1 MDTTFPRRWQPL
13 IAASLLVGAVIL
25 FFGWTGGDGDDDSI
39 IGWFIVTLVAIATAY
54 GLWRFVA
61 GPRLG
66 TPTTAAVAVPA
77 LVLGIL
83 SVLLG
88 FMYWTGIVYGLAPAA
103 IALGIASGSDTRGR
117 IGLALGVIGLAIAV
131 IGGFVD
137 GVL

>member
-1 MDTTFPRRWQPL
+1 MTTIFPRRWQPL
-13 IAASLLVGAVIL
+13 VIASLLVGAFIL
-25 FFGWTGGDGDDDSI
+25 FFGWTGDDDDSSV
-39 IGWFIVTLVAIATAY
+39 IGWLIVTLLAVATAY

-66 TPTTAAVAVPA
+66 AHEGAAVPA
-77 LVLGIL
+77 LVLGVL

-103 IALGIASGSDTRGR
+103 IALGVAAGSDMRGR
-117 IGLALGVIGLAIAV
+117 IGLVLGCIGLALAV

>member
-25 FFGWTGGDGDDDSI
+25 FFGWTGNGDDDSI

-61 GPRLG
+61 GPRLS
-66 TPTTAAVAVPA
+66 TPAPAAVAVPA
-77 LVLGIL
+77 LILGIL

-117 IGLALGVIGLAIAV
+117 IGLVLGIAGLALAI
-131 IGGFVD
+131 IGGFID
-137 GVL
+137 SVL